1 MQPPTNVQQLRRVLG
16 LFAYYR
22 KYIPKFAEIAAP
34 LYALTGKNVQ
44 NKRDSQ
50 RRIAM
55 NDQQRH
61 SFETL
66 KLRLTTEPIF
76 LGFPRWD
83 CPFEVHC
90 DGSKKGVAA
99 VLTQIVEKQERVL
112 MYASKSLNRSELK
125 YIPYEQEGL
134 AMVWSID
141 LFSHYLKGRPFLV
154 RSDCQALEWLKD
166 KRPRG
171 ARINKWLLRLQEYD
185 YKVVHRPGV
194 KSANCDGLTRQPLE
208 SEYDVDPFEELPT
221 SETTVSVITR
231 AQMLKKDI
239 DIPKVHEKSLT
250 EELEEKHFEA
260 PITPT
265 TAVAHS
271 KELPMPIH
279 WLM

>member
-1 MQPPTNVQQLRRVLG
+1 MIKGSKVKLGVKELPFLGQIINKYGYRPDPNKIKAVAELQPPTNVQQLRRVLG

-22 KYIPKFAEIAAP
+22 KYIPNFAEIAAP
-34 LYALTGKNVQ
+34 LYALTGKNIQ

-55 NDQQRH
+55 DEQQRL
-61 SFETL
+61 SFDTL

-76 LGFPRWD
+76 LDFPRWD

-99 VLTQIVEKQERVL
+99 VLTQFVDKQEKVL
-112 MYASKSLNRSELK
+112 MYASKSLTNAELR
-125 YIPYEQEGL
+125 YIPYEQEAL

-141 LFSHYLKGRPFLV
+141 LFNHYLRGRPFIV

-194 KSANCDGLTRQPLE
+194 KSANCDGLTRQPLAPAD
-208 SEYDVDPFEELPT
+208 SYDVDPFEPLPT
-221 SETTVSVITR
+221 GVISVD
-231 AQMLKKDI
+231 QYQFK
-239 DIPKVHEKSLT
+239 
-250 EELEEKHFEA
+250 F
-260 PITPT
+260 
-265 TAVAHS
+265 
-271 KELPMPIH
+271 LPE
-279 WLM
+279 